1 MRRTLLSTSPIL
13 LAALAAC
20 SDAPSAVQT
29 PAAHAPA
36 SDPHDPHAGLPAGHP
51 PLDPVQG
58 AEDVGQV
65 AGRAVLRGELAN
77 ATAGCL
83 FVTLRQ
89 AGQRMP
95 TWTYR
100 VDLDD
105 PDVARKGLA
114 AAADGARELT
124 FVLNQKTSLMKVP
137 VDTTV
142 PLEVQVMFDPDG
154 NVDSREGQVSAVA
167 PAKLGDEDVLL
178 ELAPEAKGR

>member
-20 SDAPSAVQT
+20 SDAPGAAHA

-36 SDPHDPHAGLPAGHP
+36 ASNPHDPHAGLPAGHP
-51 PLDPVQG
+51 PLAPVHG

-65 AGRAVLRGELAN
+65 AGRAVLRGELAS
-77 ATAGCL
+77 ATGGCL

-105 PDVARKGLA
+105 PDAAKKGLA
-114 AAADGARELT
+114 EAKDGARELT
-124 FVLNQKTSLMKVP
+124 FVLNQRTSLMKVP

-154 NVDSREGQVSAVA
+154 NVDSREGQVSSIA
-167 PAKLGDEDVLL
+167 PAKLGDEDVRL
-178 ELAPEAKGR
+178 ELAPEAK